1 MVGGQGRQ
9 GPSPGAAMER
19 VVGNSLPAAA
29 RRRLGAGE
37 GLTVE
42 RQDEAGNLRRHAAA
56 HRSVPRLVAAAAAI
70 PSSKRR
76 AGQRL
81 MRSVMTAS

>member
-1 MVGGQGRQ
+1 
-9 GPSPGAAMER
+9 
-19 VVGNSLPAAA
+19 
-29 RRRLGAGE
+29 
-37 GLTVE
+37 
-42 RQDEAGNLRRHAAA
+42 
-56 HRSVPRLVAAAAAI
+56 VPRLVAAAAAI